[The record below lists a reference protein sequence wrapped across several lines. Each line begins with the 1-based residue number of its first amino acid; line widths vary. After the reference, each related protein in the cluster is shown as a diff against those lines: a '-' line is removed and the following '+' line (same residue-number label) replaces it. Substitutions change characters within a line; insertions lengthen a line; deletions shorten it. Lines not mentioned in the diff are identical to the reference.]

1 MADGAASAR
10 MIHSGN
16 GSLPFEMNSWPK
28 KTSRQVYDV
37 AHPKKPSSE
46 DLKYEILR
54 RNPNV
59 TCKHWDQKAL
69 TDKLRT
75 MPPHVDGEVN

>member
-16 GSLPFEMNSWPK
+16 DSLPFEMHSWPK
-28 KTSRQVYDV
+28 KTAKQEYCV
-37 AHPKKPSSE
+37 AHPKKPSSA
-46 DLKYEILR
+46 DLKNEILR
-54 RNPNV
+54 RDPKV

-75 MPPHVDGEVN
+75 MPPHVDSEVN